1 MDSNRKRKF
10 GAIPFASCKRFQGA
24 DVARDGAF
32 PGCVLTCDVVKAPN
46 FGVPAQIVGFVYNRF
61 MRMWL
66 CAAVSF
72 LVVLSPISSVFA
84 QGGALRVGVPSVPL
98 ELDPATALE
107 GAVPLIARQ
116 VFDTLVQYTAGSS
129 DIEPSLAVQWS
140 VSKDGLIWS
149 FRLRPGASFHDGTP
163 LTAQHVVESLQRE
176 IFPGHPQ
183 APSGEPGAA
192 KLLRGRPGIVREV
205 RAKDA
210 RTVDV
215 VLSQPYAPLLTILAH
230 PVFSIVLPAQGSANR
245 WQGTGPFGIA
255 EIAQGRI
262 VIEAR
267 SSYWARRPRLGRI
280 TFIES
285 GDDVQTDGS
294 SLAAQGLD
302 ALFPT
307 GPPQRTSGALS
318 VPGWRVGYLTL
329 QTEKEPFRRAKAR
342 QGVAAALDP
351 ALIASALG
359 LTATPLQAFLPRGV
373 WARREGPP
381 LMGADPEH
389 GKRLFAEA
397 GLGASSSVTLLVS
410 EARNR
415 VDQAKL
421 SEAIRTSLAAAGLSV
436 TIRPAPAETTL
447 SLMQSGEHQMA
458 LAEGWV
464 EAGDPHFLLY
474 PTSSTEGATKGP
486 GAMNFSFYRNH
497 RLDDLLIR
505 ASQLFFRP
513 ERERLYFRAQALLAE
528 DLPWIPIYVRLVW
541 TVSRPEV
548 KELRPHPSG
557 SPRLDRVWIESQGAS
572 PPASGG

>member
-1 MDSNRKRKF
+1 
-10 GAIPFASCKRFQGA
+10 
-24 DVARDGAF
+24 
-32 PGCVLTCDVVKAPN
+32 
-46 FGVPAQIVGFVYNRF
+46 

-66 CAAVSF
+66 CAVVSL
-72 LVVLSPISSVFA
+72 LVVLSPAASALA
-84 QGGALRVGVPSVPL
+84 QGGALRVGVTAVPL
-98 ELDPATALE
+98 EIDPATALE

-116 VFDTLVQYTAGSS
+116 AFDTLVQYAAGSS
-129 DIEPSLAVQWS
+129 DIEPALAVQWS
-140 VSKDGLIWS
+140 VSKDGLVWS
-149 FRLRPGASFHDGTP
+149 FRLRTGVSFHDGTA

-183 APSGEPGAA
+183 APAGEPVAA

-262 VIEAR
+262 VVEAR

-285 GDDVQTDGS
+285 GDDVQTDAS

-302 ALFPT
+302 ALFPA

-329 QTEKEPFRRAKAR
+329 QTEKEPFRRAKVR

-351 ALIASALG
+351 ALIASAVG
-359 LTATPLQAFLPRGV
+359 STATPLQAFLPRGV

-381 LMGADPEH
+381 LMGADLDRA
-389 GKRLFAEA
+389 KRLFAEA
-397 GLGASSSVTLLVS
+397 GLSASSAVTLLVS

-421 SEAIRTSLAAAGLSV
+421 SEAIRTPLAAAGLSV
-436 TIRPAPAETTL
+436 TIRPAPAETSL
-447 SLMQSGEHQMA
+447 SLMQSGAHQMA
-458 LAEGWV
+458 LAAGWL

-474 PTSSTEGATKGP
+474 PTSSAEGATKGP

-513 ERERLYFRAQALLAE
+513 ERERLYIRAQALLAE

-557 SPRLDRVWIESQGAS
+557 SPRLDRVWIESQGSS
-572 PPASGG
+572 PPAPGS